1 MDPSQ
6 QDDYGDEDD
15 IIQQQAALAA
25 AKFGGLKK
33 KTPMVQDEK
42 TKFDSADHFSQVEKM
57 KQAATGGADT
67 KKPDGKA

>member
-1 MDPSQ
+1 MDPK
-6 QDDYGDEDD
+6 DYGEEDDD
-15 IIQQQAALAA
+15 IIAQQAALAA

-57 KQAATGGADT
+57 KQGAGIGD
-67 KKPDGKA
+67 KPDEKK

>member
-1 MDPSQ
+1 MDNEY
-6 QDDYGDEDD
+6 DDEED
-15 IIQQQAALAA
+15 IIAQQAALAT

-57 KQAATGGADT
+57 KQAAGLTNGEAAPKEES
-67 KKPDGKA
+67 KKE

>member
-1 MDPSQ
+1 MDNEY
-6 QDDYGDEDD
+6 DDEED
-15 IIQQQAALAA
+15 IIAQQALLAT

-57 KQAATGGADT
+57 KQAAGLANGDAPKEEC
-67 KKPDGKA
+67 KKE

>member
-1 MDPSQ
+1 MDE
-6 QDDYGDEDD
+6 YGDEDD
-15 IIQQQAALAA
+15 IIAQQEALAL

-57 KQAATGGADT
+57 KQSAGMAAQGG
-67 KKPDGKA
+67 KEESKHQ